1 MITTPL
7 RYPGGKA
14 KAIKKILPL
23 VPKFSEFREPFL
35 GGASVFIALKQAY
48 PDKKYWINDLNNDLY
63 HFWLKLKED
72 CKGLV
77 KGVQKVKDTEKNGR
91 LLHKKLVQNNPKSS
105 LEKAIRFFV
114 LNRITFSGTIE
125 AGGYSQ
131 GAFDARFTQSSIDR
145 LQPVSSIL
153 NDTEITNLDY
163 EDLINKDG
171 KDVFIFL
178 DPPYL
183 SATKSRLYGKNG
195 NLHTGFD
202 HKRFA
207 EVMKKTKHKWMITY
221 DDCPEVRELFSFA
234 NIISWEFQ
242 YGMNNYKQETA
253 AKGKELIITNYNAQ
267 EVDLAPNNEMK
278 IKTARVAV
286 A

>member
-35 GGASVFIALKQAY
+35 GGASVYLALKQKY
-48 PDKKYWINDLNNDLY
+48 PKKRYWINDLSNDLY
-63 HFWLKLKED
+63 HFWINLKENS
-72 CKGLV
+72 KELI
-77 KGVQKVKDTEKNGR
+77 KGVQKIRDTEKDGK
-91 LLHKKLVQNNPKSS
+91 LLHKNLVENNPNIS
-105 LEKAIRFFV
+105 LKKAIRFFV

-131 GAFDARFTQSSIDR
+131 GAFDARFTQSSIER
-145 LQPVSSIL
+145 LKPVSSIL
-153 NDTEITNLDY
+153 NNTKITNLDY
-163 EDLINKDG
+163 EELITKKG

-195 NLHTGFD
+195 NLHTSFD
-202 HKRFA
+202 HKRFS
-207 EVMKKTKHKWMITY
+207 EIMKKTKHKWMITY
-221 DDCPEVRELFSFA
+221 DDCQEVRDLFSFA

-253 AKGKELIITNYNAQ
+253 AKGKELIITNYELLKSN
-267 EVDLAPNNEMK
+267 
-278 IKTARVAV
+278 T
-286 A
+286 

>member
-14 KAIKKILPL
+14 KAIKKIIPL
-23 VPKFSEFREPFL
+23 VPRFSEFREPFL
-35 GGASVFIALKQAY
+35 GGASVYIALKQLY
-48 PDKKYWINDLNNDLY
+48 PSHKFWINDLNNDLY
-63 HFWLKLKED
+63 HFWLELQSNPSRLI
-72 CKGLV
+72 KGI
-77 KGVQKVKDTEKNGR
+77 QKVKDTEKDGR
-91 LLHKKLVQNNPKSS
+91 FLHKNLAENKPKSS

-125 AGGYSQ
+125 SGGYSQ

-145 LQPVSSIL
+145 LQAVSSIL
-153 NDTEITNLDY
+153 DNTLITNLDY
-163 EDLINKDG
+163 EEVINKKG
-171 KDVFIFL
+171 EDVFIFL

-183 SATKSRLYGKNG
+183 SATGSRLYGKNG

-207 EVMKKTKHKWMITY
+207 EVMKNTKHKWMITY
-221 DDCPEVRELFSFA
+221 DDCLEVRKLFSFA

-242 YGMNNYKQETA
+242 YGMNNYKQQTA
-253 AKGKELIITNYNAQ
+253 AKGKELIITNYTIEEKNLTP
-267 EVDLAPNNEMK
+267 VKNIK
-278 IKTARVAV
+278 IKSKKITTM
-286 A
+286 

>member
-14 KAIKKILPL
+14 KALKKILPL

-35 GGASVFIALKQAY
+35 GGASVYLALKQQY
-48 PDKKYWINDLNNDLY
+48 PDKKYWVNDLNADLF
-63 HFWLKLKED
+63 HFWLNLRDKHSHLTK
-72 CKGLV
+72 K
-77 KGVQKVKDTEKNGR
+77 VQFIRDNENDGR
-91 LLHKKLVQNNPKSS
+91 VLHKNLVENNPKQS
-105 LEKAIRFFV
+105 LEKAVRFFV

-145 LQPVSSIL
+145 LGPVAAVIQ
-153 NDTEITNLDY
+153 DTEITNFDY
-163 EDLINKDG
+163 EELIKKEGD
-171 KDVFIFL
+171 DVFIFL

-202 HKRFA
+202 HERFA
-207 EVMKKTKHKWMITY
+207 EVMKNTKHKWMITY
-221 DDCPEVRELFSFA
+221 DDCPEVRELFTFA
-234 NIISWEFQ
+234 NIVSWEFQ

-253 AKGKELIITNYNAQ
+253 AKGKELIITNYSIPSVEDILLSENVG
-267 EVDLAPNNEMK
+267 ESV
-278 IKTARVAV
+278 VV
-286 A
+286 